1 MSNHVG
7 SSTIYTTILPNNAA
21 LARLRPVALSREAKH
36 RLTIIEHYLK
46 QPGRRMMSRNAEPF
60 ALVALPQ
67 VQLLVRRSGENL

>member
-46 QPGRRMMSRNAEPF
+46 QPGRR
-60 ALVALPQ
+60 
-67 VQLLVRRSGENL
+67 SGENL